1 MPGRNYSSGTSY
13 RYGFNGKE
21 NDKEGPV
28 QYDYGFRIYDPRLMR
43 FKSVDPLTKSYPWYT
58 PYQFAGNSPICFIDM
73 DGGEPTSPPEYLKN
87 VRLVYDLNKGN
98 IIQDVYFDPKDR
110 MHKMDVEKIY
120 DGIKK
125 QAFFVYHEGDNN
137 YFWNSSENTLR
148 VKRNANGTST
158 ANGTWEKYDSYEQRQ
173 KKIRADV
180 PNLIL
185 GFLGGGAAVAVAA
198 PVIIPYA
205 IGAAPTIGASF
216 TMTAGERGVSAG
228 ADALIQYSQNIPE
241 QGFGLKNLSNINISS
256 IMASGASGVPIVSN
270 ALGNGLEINFSEGY
284 KGIGSSKADY
294 SSMGLNIIIGTIGG
308 KGGNAID
315 KALGKYVNAGKLWN
329 KGASDLISGSV
340 SGAAQKIAQMSKN
353 NSDEK
358 K

>member
-158 ANGTWEKYDSYEQRQ
+158 A
-173 KKIRADV
+173 I
-180 PNLIL
+180 
-185 GFLGGGAAVAVAA
+185 
-198 PVIIPYA
+198 
-205 IGAAPTIGASF
+205 
-216 TMTAGERGVSAG
+216 
-228 ADALIQYSQNIPE
+228 
-241 QGFGLKNLSNINISS
+241 
-256 IMASGASGVPIVSN
+256 
-270 ALGNGLEINFSEGY
+270 
-284 KGIGSSKADY
+284 
-294 SSMGLNIIIGTIGG
+294 
-308 KGGNAID
+308 
-315 KALGKYVNAGKLWN
+315 
-329 KGASDLISGSV
+329 
-340 SGAAQKIAQMSKN
+340 
-353 NSDEK
+353 
-358 K
+358 